1 MSSSVITKLITTNAG
16 SAALALRIP
25 SEIVCIAHGAHKLF
39 GWFGGYGIK
48 STGQRMASLGL
59 EPGYQMAL
67 LAGRAECFGGIA
79 LLLGLLVRPAAL
91 MISITRLVAIL
102 SVHFVN
108 GLFMSNNGYELGLAL
123 LVISISLVI
132 CGAGTLSL
140 DNVLKQRIA

>member
-1 MSSSVITKLITTNAG
+1 
-16 SAALALRIP
+16 
-25 SEIVCIAHGAHKLF
+25 
-39 GWFGGYGIK
+39 
-48 STGQRMASLGL
+48 
-59 EPGYQMAL
+59 
-67 LAGRAECFGGIA
+67 
-79 LLLGLLVRPAAL
+79 
-91 MISITRLVAIL
+91 MISIAMLVAIL